1 MRTLA
6 IFVTLAAAACGVSH
20 KQLVPGDGPSPDG
33 TPNTAIDS
41 APPQFASTASA
52 TFMFSSDVSG
62 ATFQCSVD
70 GESEVPCESPYTRT
84 LAEGDHT
91 FAVRAMAN
99 GKSDPTPAEAVWL
112 IDSIAPETTLV
123 ATPAAADNSTSV
135 QFEFSAN
142 EQNVTFDCSV
152 DNGSFTPCMS
162 GDTFGP
168 LADGTHGF
176 AVRATDRAGNVDASP
191 AIFAWRIDTAMPDTQ
206 ILSGPTATTS
216 DRSASFTFD
225 SPDAGAG
232 ASFDCALDNAS
243 FTPCF
248 SPHDIASV
256 AEGDHTFHV
265 RVHDSVGNV
274 DPTPA
279 TRAWTVDLTPPDTM
293 ITSAPMGTVASA
305 SASIEFTSNEE
316 AATFSCSLDGGAFA
330 ACTSPFTVQMLGQ
343 GPHMFSVQAIDAANN
358 MDASAATA
366 SWTVDTTMQP

>member
-1 MRTLA
+1 MRTQLLVLLA
-6 IFVTLAAAACGVSH
+6 IGACGVSH

-33 TPNTAIDS
+33 TPNTTIDS
-41 APPQFASTASA
+41 APPQFANAAAASF
-52 TFMFSSDVSG
+52 TFSSDVAG
-62 ATFQCSVD
+62 ASFQCSVD
-70 GESEVPCESPYTRT
+70 RESEVPCDSPYTRT
-84 LAEGDHT
+84 LDEGNHT
-91 FAVRAMAN
+91 FAVRATAN
-99 GKSDPTPAEAVWL
+99 GKTDQTPAEAVWM
-112 IDSIAPETTLV
+112 IDTRAPETSLDASPPV
-123 ATPAAADNSTSV
+123 ADNSTMV

-142 EQNVTFDCSV
+142 EQTVTFDCSL
-152 DNGSFTPCMS
+152 DNAAYAPCTS

-168 LADGTHGF
+168 LTDGAHGF

-191 AIFAWRIDTAMPDTQ
+191 AIYAWQIDTAMPDTQ

-232 ASFDCALDNAS
+232 ASFDCALDSAG
-243 FTPCF
+243 FAPCF

-279 TRAWTVDLTPPDTM
+279 TRTWTVDLTAPDTM
-293 ITSAPMGTVASA
+293 ITSTPTGTVASA
-305 SASIEFTSNEE
+305 SASIEFTSNEA
-316 AATFSCSLDGGAFA
+316 AATFSCSLDGATPA

-343 GPHMFSVQAIDAANN
+343 GPHMFAVTASDAANN
-358 MDASAATA
+358 ADASPATA